1 MEAGVPEPTSPSSA
15 AMNLRLWIV
24 AAVGLALIVT
34 APLFGRRDASDP
46 GPQYGVGMGAVQPL
60 GDTLPDIDRLMATV
74 RTLAHDSMAGRQ
86 AGSSANA
93 AVARWLM
100 ESLGTM
106 GVPPA
111 AEGYEVPFTWAEGS
125 GVNVLGRIRGSEGSS
140 LIVLTAH
147 FDHVGIREGE
157 IYNGADDNASGTAAV
172 LELARLL
179 VEQPPEADVLV
190 AFLDAEEVGLQG
202 ARALVSRPPSPFPES
217 IINVNL
223 DMVSRSGGVLWA
235 AGAHHTPALR
245 PVLEAVAAVAPAT
258 LRLGHDRPDAPEGD
272 DWTSAS
278 DHGPFHEAGIPFVYF
293 GVEDHPQYHRPT
305 DDVDLIIPSDFEASV
320 RTIYA
325 AIRALDAALP
335 LATDPSQ

>member
-1 MEAGVPEPTSPSSA
+1 
-15 AMNLRLWIV
+15 MNLRLWIV
-24 AAVGLALIVT
+24 TVVGLGLVVS
-34 APLFGRRDASDP
+34 APFLTRRDATSP
-46 GPQYGVGMGAVQPL
+46 GAQYGVGMGAVQPL
-60 GDTLPDIDRLMATV
+60 GDTIPDIDRLMATV
-74 RTLAHDSMAGRQ
+74 RTLAHDSMAGRE
-86 AGSSANA
+86 AGSNTNV
-93 AVARWLM
+93 AVARWLTD
-100 ESLGTM
+100 SLGRL
-106 GVPPA
+106 GIAPA
-111 AEGYEVPFTWAEGS
+111 AEEYRMPFAWAEGS
-125 GVNVLGRIRGSEGSS
+125 GVNVLGRIRGTEGAS

-147 FDHVGIREGE
+147 FDHIGVRDGE

-202 ARALVSRPPSPFPES
+202 ARALVARPPEPFPAATV
-217 IINVNL
+217 NVNL
-223 DMVSRSGGVLWA
+223 DMVSRSGGILWA

-245 PVLEAVAAVAPAT
+245 PVLEAVAAEAPAT

-278 DHGPFHEAGIPFVYF
+278 DHRPFHEAGIPFVYF
-293 GVEDHPQYHRPT
+293 GVEDHPDYHRPT
-305 DDVDLIIPSDFEASV
+305 DDVELIVPSEFEASV

-335 LATDPSQ
+335 LVTEP